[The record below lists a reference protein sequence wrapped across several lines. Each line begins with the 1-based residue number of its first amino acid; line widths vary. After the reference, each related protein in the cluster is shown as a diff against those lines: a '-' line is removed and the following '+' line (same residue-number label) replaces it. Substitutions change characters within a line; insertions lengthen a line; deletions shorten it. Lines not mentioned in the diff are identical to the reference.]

1 MKPSRMRHAVLFV
14 VCLVYLITYLDRV
27 NLSVAAPNII
37 GEFGLSKLQWGLVLS
52 VFSWTYTMGQ
62 VPIGM
67 LADKFGAR
75 VVLAII
81 VLAWGGMTAVTGL
94 VWGLG
99 SLIAARLA
107 FGLCEAGAFPAATRA
122 LAPWI
127 PKTERGFAQGVTH
140 AFARFG
146 GAITPVV
153 AAIAIE
159 YLGWRNMFYVFAS
172 FAIAWGGFW
181 YFWYRDTPK
190 EFQNKW
196 GGINQAEIDYIEE
209 GRSNAQKIK
218 LPFRVLLKSRNMW
231 ALALSYPCYCYVV
244 WIYMTWLP
252 QFLAEAHG
260 LTTIKMGIFAS
271 LPLLAGTVGDTLGG
285 WLSDRIWRHTGRG
298 KFSRRVVAMTGL
310 LVAAAFMIPG
320 AMAST
325 PGWAIFFLACALFGQ
340 EMAVGVYWAV
350 CLDIGHE
357 YSGTVSG
364 LMNSMGGVTS
374 AMSPLV
380 FAAILQFT
388 GSWVYPFVVASGL
401 LVIGALL
408 WLRIDP
414 EKSLVEELDLKGLA
428 AKSPAR

>member
-1 MKPSRMRHAVLFV
+1 MRPSRIRFVVLFV

-27 NLSVAAPNII
+27 NLSIAAPHII
-37 GEFGLSKLQWGLVLS
+37 SEFGLSKLQWGLVLS

-62 VPIGM
+62 IPIGM
-67 LADKFGAR
+67 LADKYGSR
-75 VVLAII
+75 I
-81 VLAWGGMTAVTGL
+81 VLASIVIIWSVMDAVTGL

-99 SLIAARLA
+99 SLIAVRLA
-107 FGLCEAGAFPAATRA
+107 FGLCEAGAFPSATRA

-127 PKTERGFAQGVTH
+127 PKTERGFAQGLTH

-146 GAITPVV
+146 GAITPVI

-159 YLGWRNMFYVFAS
+159 YLGWRNMFFAFAS
-172 FAIAWGGFW
+172 LAASWGVFW
-181 YFWYRDTPK
+181 YFWYRDSPRQ
-190 EFQNKW
+190 FQSKW
-196 GGINQAEIDYIEE
+196 GKINQAEIDYIEE
-209 GRSNAQKIK
+209 GRNKARKIN
-218 LPFRVLLKSRNMW
+218 LPFRVLLKSKNMW

-252 QFLAEAHG
+252 QFLVEAHG
-260 LTTIKMGIFAS
+260 LASVKMGIFAS

-285 WLSDRIWRHTGRG
+285 WLSDRIWRLTGRG

-310 LVAAAFMIPG
+310 LVAATFMIPG

-357 YSGTVSG
+357 YSGTVSA

-388 GSWVYPFVVASGL
+388 GSWVYPFMVASAV

-414 EKSLVEELDLKGLA
+414 EKSLVDELNLKALA
-428 AKSPAR
+428 VNASA